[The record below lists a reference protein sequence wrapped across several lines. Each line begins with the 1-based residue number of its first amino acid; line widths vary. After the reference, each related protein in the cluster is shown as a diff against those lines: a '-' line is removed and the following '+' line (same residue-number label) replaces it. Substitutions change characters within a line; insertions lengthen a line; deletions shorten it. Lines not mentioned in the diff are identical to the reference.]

1 MGTGIDRRIGARTGF
16 GGEVVLAAVIERRG
30 NAVRQVA
37 GARRR
42 EREVVQL
49 LGGSGAEVE
58 HKREPACHGKLS
70 QRENLSAEARL
81 LGGTAAERDRNW
93 PITPATG

>member
-1 MGTGIDRRIGARTGF
+1 MGTGLYRRIGARTGF

-37 GARRR
+37 GARRG

-58 HKREPACHGKLS
+58 HKREPACNGKTIATGEP
-70 QRENLSAEARL
+70 QPRDTP
-81 LGGTAAERDRNW
+81 LGRAAAEKDRKW
-93 PITPATG
+93 PITPASG